1 MMTPRSSCPGGE
13 STPLRGANLRLI
25 AKSIIYLK
33 GLDGK
38 VVLRPVHSASGA
50 RGALRLYGQI
60 FNDFLAL
67 DRFVSDPWSMLSVP
81 KRHSNFEVHRR
92 QFARA

>member
-1 MMTPRSSCPGGE
+1 MFGLFQAEVYGE
-13 STPLRGANLRLI
+13 
-25 AKSIIYLK
+25 
-33 GLDGK
+33 
-38 VVLRPVHSASGA
+38 
-50 RGALRLYGQI
+50 I